1 MKKIF
6 IYIIICLLICSCS
19 KDIKRK
25 NDNYKIGYS
34 SNLLNETNRNELK
47 SIFDKYNISNV
58 DLFFKWVNDFNLEE
72 DMGCGLKN
80 WDKTNTFVYNAANC
94 SNRYE
99 KNHNK
104 SDGDCR
110 ITAYA
115 LLQNLIRID
124 STEKEYGTYLM
135 FDIDVLEN
143 NENYKTINNNQ
154 LSFINLFN
162 EMDTSNI
169 KKEDYKNV
177 FPNKLKSH
185 NFKIESDKV
194 SLISII
200 FHDSDFNT
208 LYVGHAG
215 VLINL
220 DDKYLFIEKIA
231 FEQPYQISVIKNK
244 EELISLFKNRTS
256 YFGDESAK
264 GPFIYEN
271 DRLLYEYN

>member
-6 IYIIICLLICSCS
+6 LLLIICLLICSCS
-19 KDIKRK
+19 KNIKTK
-25 NDNYKIGYS
+25 KDNYKIGYS
-34 SNLLNETNRNELK
+34 SNLLNENDRKDLK
-47 SIFDKYNISNV
+47 NIFDKNKISNI
-58 DLFFKWVNDFNLEE
+58 DLFFKWLNDFNLEE
-72 DMGCGLKN
+72 DMDCGLKD
-80 WDKTNTFVYNAANC
+80 WDKTNTFIYNDANC

-99 KNHNK
+99 KNHDK

-115 LLQNLIRID
+115 LLQNLIKID
-124 STEKEYGTYLM
+124 SIEREYGTYLM

-143 NENYKTINNNQ
+143 NENYKTVNNNQ
-154 LSFINLFN
+154 LSFVNLFN
-162 EMDTSNI
+162 EMDVANI
-169 KKEDYKNV
+169 KKEEYKGV

-194 SLISII
+194 SLISVI
-200 FHDSDFNT
+200 FHDSDFNI

-231 FEQPYQISVIKNK
+231 FEQPYQISIIKTK
-244 EELISLFKNRTS
+244 EELIPLFKNRTS

>member
-6 IYIIICLLICSCS
+6 LFLIICLLICSCS
-19 KDIKRK
+19 KNIKTK
-25 NDNYKIGYS
+25 KDNYKIGYS
-34 SNLLNETNRNELK
+34 SNLLNENDRKDLK
-47 SIFDKYNISNV
+47 NIFDKNKISNI

-80 WDKTNTFVYNAANC
+80 WDKTNTFVYNDANC

-154 LSFINLFN
+154 LSFVNLFN